1 MSGGDL
7 AGMARALQD
16 EVSSEA
22 DLGSH
27 GRYPSNCNRGLR
39 QFMGRS
45 LIPGSMFDVPLRTVG
60 SAVGALGTTVAQCM
74 LLPHVM
80 FAAVGNHF
88 PNAFRKVICP
98 SRERLVEFWSNV
110 ADSPQLKGQGSGKE
124 GYVCLFIQTRV

>member
-7 AGMARALQD
+7 AGMARAIQD
-16 EVSSEA
+16 EVFSAA

-27 GRYPSNCNRGLR
+27 GRYSGNLNRGLL

-45 LIPGSMFDVPLRTVG
+45 LVTGSMFDVPSRTVG
-60 SAVGALGTTVAQCM
+60 SAVGAVDAPVAQCI

-88 PNAFRKVICP
+88 PNAFRTVICP

-110 ADSPQLKGQGSGKE
+110 ADSPQLKGQAILKE
-124 GYVCLFIQTRV
+124 GYVCLFTQTRV